1 MSETI
6 LKVQH
11 LGKSF
16 GNNEILKD
24 IDFSVKPK
32 DVTCIIGP
40 SGSGKSTLLR
50 CMNLLETPSS
60 GEIRYHGTNI
70 MDKHVNVP
78 EYRSKV
84 GMVFQN
90 FNLFNNMTVLKNCTV
105 GQEKVLKKSKEEAR
119 KNAMMYLEKVGMA
132 PYINAKPKQ
141 LSGGQKQ
148 RVAIARAIATN
159 PKVLLC
165 DEATSALDPNTT
177 KAILQLLKEINQS
190 MGITVVII
198 THEMA
203 VIEAVCDRVAIID
216 KSHIAEIGEVSRV
229 FAEPKSKIG
238 RQLILGDAAEK
249 VEFGTGRLFRIIFDG
264 LASSEPVISNVVLAC
279 KVPVNIMY
287 AATRDIKGKAAGQM
301 IIELPDHEPDIER
314 VLQYLD
320 RAKVPYEEVGK
331 NEL

>member
-1 MSETI
+1 MNETI

-16 GNNEILKD
+16 GTHEILKD

-105 GQEKVLKKSKEEAR
+105 GQEKVLKKSKEEAH

-148 RVAIARAIATN
+148 RVAIARALVGQPAI
-159 PKVLLC
+159 LLA
-165 DEATSALDPNTT
+165 DEPTGALDRNSGKEVLKLFQRLHDMGNT
-177 KAILQLLKEINQS
+177 IV
-190 MGITVVII
+190 MI
-198 THEMA
+198 TH
-203 VIEAVCDRVAIID
+203 DLGVAE
-216 KSHIAEIGEVSRV
+216 HA
-229 FAEPKSKIG
+229 
-238 RQLILGDAAEK
+238 
-249 VEFGTGRLFRIIFDG
+249 
-264 LASSEPVISNVVLAC
+264 
-279 KVPVNIMY
+279 
-287 AATRDIKGKAAGQM
+287 
-301 IIELPDHEPDIER
+301 ER
-314 VLQYLD
+314 VVRIVD
-320 RAKVPYEEVGK
+320 G
-331 NEL
+331 ELFGVSDTRQ

>member
-1 MSETI
+1 MIEI
-6 LKVQH
+6 KH
-11 LGKSF
+11 LGKTYSAPGGDIVALEDINLKIEDGEIF
-16 GNNEILKD
+16 G
-24 IDFSVKPK
+24 
-32 DVTCIIGP
+32 IIGL
-40 SGSGKSTLLR
+40 SGAGKSTLVR
-50 CMNLLETPSS
+50 CINLLERPTE
-60 GEIRYHGTNI
+60 GQVLLDGKNLTAL
-70 MDKHVNVP
+70 
-78 EYRSKV
+78 SKKELLALRQSI
-84 GMVFQN
+84 GMIFQG
-90 FNLFNNMTVLKNCTV
+90 FNLLEQRSVLKNVCFPLEIAGVDKKQARARAMELLQLV
-105 GQEKVLKKSKEEAR
+105 GLADRAAS
-119 KNAMMYLEKVGMA
+119 Y
-132 PYINAKPKQ
+132 PSQ

-148 RVAIARAIATN
+148 RVAIARALATR
-159 PKVLLC
+159 PKYLLC

-177 KAILQLLKEINQS
+177 KAILPLLKEINQS